1 MGVGVCVK
9 CVCEVCVSVCG
20 GCVCGGCMCG
30 VCVGCVCGGCVL
42 GTYLEELAGLTVGY
56 HIHNPHPV
64 YEKPRSILYS
74 LSWSPMVKSPSY
86 TSSLKTHNTDGTRLV
101 QTSRASFPVL
111 KNKTKPR
118 ISHPK

>member
-1 MGVGVCVK
+1 MGVWVGVYVK
-9 CVCEVCVSVCG
+9 CVCEMWGVCV
-20 GCVCGGCMCG
+20 CVCG
-30 VCVGCVCGGCVL
+30 VCVCVWGVCVL

-86 TSSLKTHNTDGTRLV
+86 TSSLKTHNTDGTSCLV
-101 QTSRASFPVL
+101 QTSRGQLPG
-111 KNKTKPR
+111 PQE
-118 ISHPK
+118 